1 MNFWMTQY
9 NRRSME
15 CKSWKK
21 ESKEHQVQ
29 PLHYAD
35 EVAKGELPKLY
46 ADKVTK
52 DILTKLTGVVYT

>member
-1 MNFWMTQY
+1 
-9 NRRSME
+9 ME

-52 DILTKLTGVVYT
+52 DILTKLTRVVYT